1 MNKIAFKHKAID
13 CGLSYV
19 SIAKHLGIN
28 EATLYRKLND
38 KSEFSRSEIK
48 ALGELMHLT
57 MDDINAIFFS
67 GELA

>member
-1 MNKIAFKHKAID
+1 MDKIAFKHKVID

-19 SIAKHLGIN
+19 GIAKRLGIN

-38 KSEFSRSEIK
+38 QSEFTRLEIRE
-48 ALGELMHLT
+48 LSDLMHLS
-57 MDDINAIFFS
+57 MDEINAIFFN